1 MLCVIL
7 ISAYVQEIGR
17 AGRDGQQSTAILYY
31 NNSDLGNN
39 VTYMTNEMRE
49 FCRTTECRRKCLLK
63 NFDCKLAL
71 SMEQEYCCDNC
82 DDKRNVDTLRLSL
95 TGLQAYHIDRFAGMD
110 DCGDEFDLLLTM
122 FT

>member
-7 ISAYVQEIGR
+7 TSAYVQEIGR

-39 VTYMTNEMRE
+39 VTYMTNEVRE

-63 NFDCKLAL
+63 HYDCKLAV
-71 SMEQEYCCDNC
+71 SIKEEYCCDNC
-82 DDKRNVDTLRLSL
+82 DDKRNVSERL
-95 TGLQAYHIDRFAGMD
+95 AGMD
-110 DCGDEFDLLLTM
+110 DCRDEFDLLLTM
-122 FT
+122 FS